1 VSRFGRLWAWLGL
14 LLVLDVVLPWFVLT
28 RVEQMRG
35 AFLFW
40 TLWAAVAV
48 ASAFVVLLRWREV
61 TR

>member
-1 VSRFGRLWAWLGL
+1 MSRFGRLWAWLGL

>member
-1 VSRFGRLWAWLGL
+1 MSRFGRLWAWLGF

-48 ASAFVVLLRWREV
+48 ATAFVVFLRWREV

>member
-1 VSRFGRLWAWLGL
+1 MSRFGRLWAWLGF
-14 LLVLDVVLPWFVLT
+14 LLVLDIVLPWFVLT
-28 RVEQMRG
+28 RMEQMRG

-48 ASAFVVLLRWREV
+48 VTAFAVFLRWREV

>member
-14 LLVLDVVLPWFVLT
+14 LLVLDVALPWFVLT

-48 ASAFVVLLRWREV
+48 ATAFAVFLRWREV

>member
-1 VSRFGRLWAWLGL
+1 MSRFGRLWAWLGF
-14 LLVLDVVLPWFVLT
+14 LLVLDIVLPWFVLT

-40 TLWAAVAV
+40 SLWAAVAV
-48 ASAFVVLLRWREV
+48 VTAFAVFLRWREV

>member
-1 VSRFGRLWAWLGL
+1 MSRFGRLWAWLGF
-14 LLVLDVVLPWFVLT
+14 LLVLDIVLPWFVLT

-40 TLWAAVAV
+40 SLWAAVAV
-48 ASAFVVLLRWREV
+48 ATAFVVLLRWREV